1 MHASFVISSGAHYN
15 PQISVFVVYLL
26 KQEIFVNKILF
37 FKFLSMSDKPWLDQ
51 LKITTAT
58 RGVVVQASLDL
69 SIVTRKGKY
78 TVVTTIMKPQQL
90 IKHIK
95 ISYFLA
101 SLVFCKYSCF
111 TYWNG
116 LNQGTSK
123 LRHSKYLKKYK
134 PCYFY
139 TFCQEYTLQYTFA
152 QSVVPQKFICVP
164 KIIDFQFQ
172 CTMTDCEFKI
182 WH

>member
-1 MHASFVISSGAHYN
+1 MTRPTKNYYCYSWSCGTSFSGSFHCY
-15 PQISVFVVYLL
+15 
-26 KQEIFVNKILF
+26 KEGEI
-37 FKFLSMSDKPWLDQ
+37 P
-51 LKITTAT
+51 
-58 RGVVVQASLDL
+58 
-69 SIVTRKGKY
+69 TRKGKY

-101 SLVFCKYSCF
+101 SLVFCKYLCF

-139 TFCQEYTLQYTFA
+139 TFCQEYILQYTFA